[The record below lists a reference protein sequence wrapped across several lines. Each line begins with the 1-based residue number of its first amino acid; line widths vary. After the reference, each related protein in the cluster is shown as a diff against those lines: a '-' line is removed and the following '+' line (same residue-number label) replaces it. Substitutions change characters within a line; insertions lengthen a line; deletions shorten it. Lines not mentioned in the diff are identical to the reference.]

1 MSIKEVTINKRKK
14 CIEIDTPKGILA
26 FPFSKLRVKPTLE
39 NNIKHA
45 YVDDELADMAVTYTL
60 ESGEEDSVHMDAFL
74 DYNKDPEYMTK
85 MTLYKLTLKALKL
98 VESSDLSKREIARKL
113 KTSPAQLYRLLDTAN
128 YSKTIDQM
136 LKLLSA
142 LGYEI
147 GFVLR
152 ESASPEGVGLARLK
166 QKFTYLKAEELRTT
180 PSASTFRPLLGERRE
195 AA

>member
-1 MSIKEVTINKRKK
+1 
-14 CIEIDTPKGILA
+14 
-26 FPFSKLRVKPTLE
+26 
-39 NNIKHA
+39 
-45 YVDDELADMAVTYTL
+45 
-60 ESGEEDSVHMDAFL
+60 
-74 DYNKDPEYMTK
+74 MTK
-85 MTLYKLTLKALKL
+85 MTLYKITLKALEL
-98 VESSDLSKREIARKL
+98 VESSDLSKREITRKL

-136 LKLLSA
+136 VKLLSA

-180 PSASTFRPLLGERRE
+180 PSTSTFRPLLGERRE